1 MRRHF
6 TWGCWALLSC
16 LWMGRAWSLSD
27 LEKAAYLERFAP
39 IAVEEM
45 SAYGI
50 PASIKLAQSIVESNW
65 GTSRLAREANNYF
78 GIKCKSWWDGARI
91 ALEDDDYDASGRLV
105 PSCFRKYDS
114 PRASFRDHSWF
125 LLQDRYQGL
134 FQLERSDYRSWAYGL
149 QQCGYATNPHY
160 ARLLI
165 RTIERWALYRYDE
178 QGVPFVAVAAIS
190 PGSDLPDAVRATEA
204 AQSRARASRSATFLL
219 HWYDAR
225 AIREEVPLIE
235 GEPILP

>member
-1 MRRHF
+1 M
-6 TWGCWALLSC
+6 WLC
-16 LWMGRAWSLSD
+16 LWVGSAWSLSD

-39 IAVEEM
+39 MAVEEM
-45 SAYGI
+45 VAYGI

-78 GIKCKSWWDGARI
+78 GIKCKSWWQGDRI

-105 PSCFRKYDS
+105 PSCFRKYDT
-114 PRASFRDHSWF
+114 PWESFRDHSWF
-125 LLQDRYQGL
+125 LLRDRYWAL
-134 FQLERSDYRSWAYGL
+134 FQLELSDYRGWAYGL

-165 RTIERWALYRYDE
+165 QTVERWALYRYDR
-178 QGVPFVAVAAIS
+178 QAAPLAEVVVVS
-190 PGSDLPDAVRATEA
+190 PSSVGSGTVQANHT
-204 AQSRARASRSATFLL
+204 AQSSPVVNSLL
-219 HWYDAR
+219 HWYDPR